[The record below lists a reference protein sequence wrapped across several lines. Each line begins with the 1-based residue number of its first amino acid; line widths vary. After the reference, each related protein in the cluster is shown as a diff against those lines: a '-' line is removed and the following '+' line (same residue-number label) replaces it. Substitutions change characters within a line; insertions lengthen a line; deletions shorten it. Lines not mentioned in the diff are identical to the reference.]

1 MEAALEPSAQMKSFV
16 DIAWRRKGWF
26 LGPVLLAMVVGAAI
40 VAMTPKRYLATTTIL
55 VTRQSVPEDIVRS
68 TVTLRIEE
76 RMRSLQVQI
85 LSRSYL
91 EKIAREFDMIL
102 PDAGD
107 AEVEKA
113 CFELGAAIR
122 TELDRP
128 NFSWF
133 RISVA
138 DVDPRRAAGIA
149 NRLAE
154 LFIEQHARMR
164 ASQSTGTLAAT
175 ENWEAKYRL
184 ELAQRDAAIA
194 EFSRDHL
201 YELPDQQQANLQLLN
216 SAQSR
221 VTQLTSD
228 IQSRNDRLVTL
239 RAQRRAQRAFDAV
252 TGVPETGNP
261 ETARIAT
268 LRRELAEL
276 LVDYT
281 EENPL
286 VKRKRGQIAEFLR
299 RQPAVASAEAEPSP
313 SDPASVEIVAA
324 EDEIR
329 ALERDRAH
337 EAVNVDL
344 YRRRIADAPQQQQRF
359 LELTR
364 DYATVKL
371 QFDAAVAQNE
381 QARRA
386 QELEVSKLGEQFQ
399 IQDRAYPP
407 AVPFAPD
414 PVRYL
419 VGALVLGLVLG
430 AGAVAAREALDQS
443 VWNEEEFAA
452 RCPDLPVYGVIP
464 NLDAV
469 PRGNARAPVEAR
481 ADGARLGELA

>member
-1 MEAALEPSAQMKSFV
+1 LEPTAQLKTIV
-16 DIAWRRKGWF
+16 DVAWRRRGWF
-26 LGPVLLAMVVGAAI
+26 LVPVLLAMAAGAAT
-40 VAMTPKRYLATTTIL
+40 VVLTPKLYQATTTIL

-85 LSRSYL
+85 LSRTYL
-91 EKIAREFDMIL
+91 ERIAREFDLIL

-164 ASQSTGTLAAT
+164 SSQSTGTLAAT

-201 YELPDQQQANLQLLN
+201 YELPDQQPANLQLLN

-239 RAQRRAQRAFDAV
+239 RAQRSAQRAFDAV
-252 TGVPETGNP
+252 SGVPDAGNSD
-261 ETARIAT
+261 AAQIAT
-268 LRRELAEL
+268 LRRELAAL

-299 RQPAVASAEAEPSP
+299 TPRAVASGEVEPSP
-313 SDPASVEIVAA
+313 SDPASVEILAT
-324 EDEIR
+324 ENEIR

-364 DYATVKL
+364 DYASVKL

-407 AVPFAPD
+407 TTPFAPD
-414 PVRYL
+414 VLRYL
-419 VGALVLGLVLG
+419 LIALVAGLTLGT
-430 AGAVAAREALDQS
+430 AAVAAREALDPS

-464 NLDAV
+464 NLDAARV
-469 PRGNARAPVEAR
+469 RGVRPPATSR
-481 ADGARLGELA
+481 ADGSRVGELA